1 MAGTVV
7 RLGWSDP
14 LTDTFGTHP
23 LLGAALDLNDGQT
36 YTLLSPQ
43 GLGLNAPQQTLIST
57 GNVRTQ
63 GETITRAIYRHNRQA
78 KMQLALGPAA
88 SYAEFVAAI
97 RALLR
102 WLNAAPAT
110 PIAVQWQP
118 FGASESGYL
127 DVVGA
132 THNIPSGAWEHDAA
146 QIYPSGPTT
155 SSGAARVDF
164 PPGGTVNCYWRPYA
178 GGSPTGHLGAI
189 TVAAGDTLGI
199 RARVKSSGLSGDA
212 VVQFWINEY
221 DASGSYLR
229 TAGITGATPNAGW
242 ATLLGLYSESGLC
255 DGGKLRLCRPGAVMP
270 GYRRVRE

>member
-14 LTDTFGTHP
+14 LSDTFGTHP

-43 GLGLNAPQQTLIST
+43 GLGLSAPEQTLISA

-78 KMQLALGPAA
+78 KMQLAIGPAG

-102 WLNAAPAT
+102 WLNAAPGT
-110 PIAVQWQP
+110 PVAVQWQP
-118 FGASESGYL
+118 FGASEPGYL

-132 THNIPSGAWEHDAA
+132 THNIPSDEA
-146 QIYPSGPTT
+146 QWLRLQSEPVEITLIVRPGIRYPRQTLSNLATNPGFEAPSGPAVNVFNDALANVNAYA
-155 SSGAARVDF
+155 SQAGSA
-164 PPGGTVNCYWRPYA
+164 PTV
-178 GGSPTGHLGAI
+178 GSVNNGFADVVI
-189 TVAAGDTLGI
+189 ADTPL
-199 RARVKSSGLSGDA
+199 RYFRM
-212 VVQFWINEY
+212 QE
-221 DASGSYLR
+221 ASGR
-229 TAGITGATPNAGW
+229 
-242 ATLLGLYSESGLC
+242 
-255 DGGKLRLCRPGAVMP
+255 RPMT
-270 GYRRVRE
+270 